1 MPAAVQFVEIDVPG
15 ISGPTDQT
23 PAPSGAPN
31 RASTQR
37 LEYRLIAASDPHAPM
52 IVFLHEGLG
61 SIAMWRDFPD
71 RACAQFNCAGLV
83 YSRYGYGQSTPR
95 PLAQKWQPD
104 YLHHQALHVLPA
116 LLSALNIDARR
127 NKPILFGHSDGGTI
141 ALLYAAH
148 HREAVAAIMVAAP
161 HIFVED
167 VTIAGIEQ
175 ARIAYLDTDLR
186 TRLARY
192 HADVDSA
199 FWAWNDAWLDSRFRG
214 YNIEAEI
221 TVIEC
226 PVLAMQGVDDEYGTL
241 AQIEGIGRQVP
252 HAQVLPIADC
262 GHSPHKDQPQG
273 VIDAMQTFIAT
284 LSQAQSV
291 SPFPLTANSPSRSE
305 STSTSTSTSASA
317 SAATST
323 PSKT

>member
-15 ISGPTDQT
+15 SGPAGQASQP
-23 PAPSGAPN
+23 PAPAVGRPAQ
-31 RASTQR
+31 ASTHR
-37 LEYRLIAASDPHAPM
+37 IEYRLIPADDPDAPL
-52 IVFLHEGLG
+52 IIFLHEGLG

-71 RACAQFNCAGLV
+71 RVCAQLNCAGLV

-95 PLAQKWQPD
+95 PAAEKWQPD
-104 YLHHQALHVLPA
+104 YLHHHALQVLPA
-116 LLSALNIDARR
+116 LLHALNIDANR

-148 HREAVAAIMVAAP
+148 FREAVAGIIVAAP

-175 ARIAYLDTDLR
+175 ARTAYLNTDLP

-192 HADVDSA
+192 HDDVDSA
-199 FWAWNDAWLDSRFRG
+199 FWAWNDAWLNPPFRS

-221 TVIEC
+221 SAIQC

-241 AQIEGIGRQVP
+241 AQIEGIGQRVP
-252 HAQVLPIADC
+252 HALVLPIPNC
-262 GHSPHKDQPQG
+262 GHSPHKDQPIV
-273 VIDAMQTFIAT
+273 VIKAMQAFIA
-284 LSQAQSV
+284 
-291 SPFPLTANSPSRSE
+291 RE
-305 STSTSTSTSASA
+305 H
-317 SAATST
+317 
-323 PSKT
+323 

>member
-15 ISGPTDQT
+15 TSDPTGQT
-23 PAPSGAPN
+23 PAQSGRP
-31 RASTQR
+31 STQR
-37 LEYRLIAASDPHAPM
+37 LEYRLIAARDPHAPLL
-52 IVFLHEGLG
+52 IFLHEGLG

-71 RACAQFNCAGLV
+71 RACAQINCAGLV

-95 PLAQKWQPD
+95 PLAEKWQPD

-116 LLSALNIDARR
+116 LLRALNIDARR
-127 NKPILFGHSDGGTI
+127 DKPILFGHSDGGTI

-148 HREAVAAIMVAAP
+148 YREAVAGIMVAAP

-175 ARIAYLDTDLR
+175 ARSAYLETDLR
-186 TRLARY
+186 ARLARY

-199 FWAWNDAWLDSRFRG
+199 FWAWNDAWLDTRFYS

-221 TVIEC
+221 TAIEC
-226 PVLAMQGVDDEYGTL
+226 PVLAMQGVGDEYGTL

-252 HAQVLPIADC
+252 HAQVMPIAEC
-262 GHSPHKDQPQG
+262 GHSPHKDQPQA
-273 VIDAMQTFIAT
+273 VIDAMQGFVGA
-284 LSQAQSV
+284 LRS
-291 SPFPLTANSPSRSE
+291 SPCAPA
-305 STSTSTSTSASA
+305 
-317 SAATST
+317 
-323 PSKT
+323 

>member
-15 ISGPTDQT
+15 ASGPTDE
-23 PAPSGAPN
+23 PAGHAA
-31 RASTQR
+31 RASTHR
-37 LEYRLIAASDPHAPM
+37 LEYRLIAAPDPQAPL

-71 RACAQFNCAGLV
+71 RACAQLNCAGLV

-95 PLAQKWQPD
+95 PFAEKWQPD
-104 YLHHQALHVLPA
+104 YLHHHALQVLPA
-116 LLSALNIDARR
+116 LLQALHIDARR

-148 HREAVAAIMVAAP
+148 CLDAVAAIMVAAP

-167 VTIAGIEQ
+167 LTIAGIEQ
-175 ARIAYLDTDLR
+175 ARTAYLDTDLR
-186 TRLARY
+186 ARLARY
-192 HADVDSA
+192 HTDVDSA
-199 FWAWNDAWLDSRFRG
+199 FWAWNDTWLDSRFRN

-221 TVIEC
+221 AAINC

-241 AQIEGIGRQVP
+241 AQIEGIGQHVP
-252 HAQVLPIADC
+252 HAHVLPIADC

-273 VIDAMQTFIAT
+273 VIDAMRVFIAT
-284 LSQAQSV
+284 LPDLQS
-291 SPFPLTANSPSRSE
+291 STYPSS
-305 STSTSTSTSASA
+305 STSSS
-317 SAATST
+317 ST
-323 PSKT
+323 PTQT

>member
-15 ISGPTDQT
+15 ISDPTGQT
-23 PAPSGAPN
+23 PAQSVQSG

-37 LEYRLIAASDPHAPM
+37 LEYRLIAARDPHAPLL
-52 IVFLHEGLG
+52 IFLHEGLG

-71 RACAQFNCAGLV
+71 RACAQLNCAGLV

-95 PLAQKWQPD
+95 PHAEKWPPD

-116 LLSALNIDARR
+116 LLRALNIDARR
-127 NKPILFGHSDGGTI
+127 DKPILFGHSDGGTI

-148 HREAVAAIMVAAP
+148 YRDAVAGIMVAAP

-167 VTIAGIEQ
+167 LTIAGIEQ
-175 ARIAYLDTDLR
+175 ARSAYLETDLR
-186 TRLARY
+186 ARLARY

-199 FWAWNDAWLDSRFRG
+199 FWAWNDAWLDPRFYS

-221 TVIEC
+221 TAIQC
-226 PVLAMQGVDDEYGTL
+226 PVLAMQGVGDEYGTL

-252 HAQVLPIADC
+252 HAQVLPITEC
-262 GHSPHKDQPQG
+262 GHSPHKDQPQA
-273 VIDAMQTFIAT
+273 VIDAMQAFVAT
-284 LSQAQSV
+284 LSL
-291 SPFPLTANSPSRSE
+291 PPTAP
-305 STSTSTSTSASA
+305 T
-317 SAATST
+317 
-323 PSKT
+323 